1 MGENKLNIINPFGPS
16 IAKVKIPD
24 KIIKSL
30 NDHVDKIRNNEKLS
44 EKFDAG
50 KTLIGNVKQEI
61 FLSKEIIEESGWLSF
76 LTSSTRAWIKFC
88 LGKNI
93 TKFNI
98 NSSWVVSQYS
108 NQYNPVHWHNGHI
121 SGAGFLKLPPTF
133 GKTFQKEKKNLN
145 GRLVLIH
152 GSKSF
157 MSDSKYEIIPEVGD
171 FYIFPH
177 YLMHTVYPFKDTNEE
192 RRSIS
197 FNAVVD
203 EKSFDVFI

>member
-1 MGENKLNIINPFGPS
+1 MNEKKLNIINPFGPS

-76 LTSSTRAWIKFC
+76 LANSTRAWIKFC

-98 NSSWVVSQYS
+98 NSSWVVSQFS
-108 NQYNPVHWHNGHI
+108 NEYNPVHWHNGHI

>member
-1 MGENKLNIINPFGPS
+1 MGEEKLNIINPFGPS

-30 NDHVDKIRNNEKLS
+30 NAHVDKIRNNEKLS

-76 LTSSTRAWIKFC
+76 LANSTRAWIKFC

-98 NSSWVVSQYS
+98 NSSWVVSQFS
-108 NQYNPVHWHNGHI
+108 NEYNPIHWHNGHI
-121 SGAGFLKLPPTF
+121 SGAGFLKLPTTF

-152 GSKSF
+152 GSRSF
-157 MSDSKYEIIPEVGD
+157 MSDSKYEIVPEVGD

-177 YLMHTVYPFKDTNEE
+177 YLMHAVYPFKDTNEE

>member
-1 MGENKLNIINPFGPS
+1 MGEEKLNIINPFGPS

-76 LTSSTRAWIKFC
+76 LANSTRAWIKFC

-98 NSSWVVSQYS
+98 NSSWVVSQFS
-108 NQYNPVHWHNGHI
+108 NEYNPIHWHNGHI
-121 SGAGFLKLPPTF
+121 SGAGFLKLPTTF

-157 MSDSKYEIIPEVGD
+157 MSDSKYEIVPEVGD

-177 YLMHTVYPFKDTNEE
+177 YLMHAVYPFKDTNEE

-197 FNAVVD
+197 FNAVID

>member
-1 MGENKLNIINPFGPS
+1 MGEEKLNIINPFGPS

-76 LTSSTRAWIKFC
+76 LANSTRAWIKFC

-98 NSSWVVSQYS
+98 NSSWVVSQFS
-108 NQYNPVHWHNGHI
+108 NEYNPIHWHNGHI

-177 YLMHTVYPFKDTNEE
+177 YLMHAVYPFKDTNEE

-197 FNAVVD
+197 FNAVID

>member
-1 MGENKLNIINPFGPS
+1 MNEKKLNIINPFGPS

-76 LTSSTRAWIKFC
+76 LTNSTRAWIKFC

-98 NSSWVVSQYS
+98 NSSWVVSQFS
-108 NQYNPVHWHNGHI
+108 NEYNPVHWHNGHI

-145 GRLVLIH
+145 GKLVLIH
-152 GSKSF
+152 GSRSF

-177 YLMHTVYPFKDTNEE
+177 YLMHAVYPFKDTNEE

-197 FNAVVD
+197 FNAVID

>member
-1 MGENKLNIINPFGPS
+1 MGEEKLNIINPFGPS

-76 LTSSTRAWIKFC
+76 LANSTRAWIKFC

-98 NSSWVVSQYS
+98 NSSWVVSQFS
-108 NQYNPVHWHNGHI
+108 NEYNPIHWHNGHI

-157 MSDSKYEIIPEVGD
+157 MSDSKYEIVPEVGD

-177 YLMHTVYPFKDTNEE
+177 YLMHAVYPFKDTNEE

-197 FNAVVD
+197 FNAVID

>member
-1 MGENKLNIINPFGPS
+1 MDEKKLNIINPFGPS

-76 LTSSTRAWIKFC
+76 LANSTRAWIKFC

-98 NSSWVVSQYS
+98 NSSWVVSQFS
-108 NQYNPVHWHNGHI
+108 NEYNPVHWHNGHI
-121 SGAGFLKLPPTF
+121 TGAGFLKLPPTF

-145 GRLVLIH
+145 GKLVLIH
-152 GSKSF
+152 GSRSF

-197 FNAVVD
+197 FNAVID

>member
-1 MGENKLNIINPFGPS
+1 MGEEKINIINPFGPS
-16 IAKVKIPD
+16 IAKVKIP
-24 KIIKSL
+24 
-30 NDHVDKIRNNEKLS
+30 DKIRNNEKLS

-76 LTSSTRAWIKFC
+76 LANSTRAWIKFC

-98 NSSWVVSQYS
+98 NSSWVVSQFS
-108 NQYNPVHWHNGHI
+108 NEYNPIHWHNGHI
-121 SGAGFLKLPPTF
+121 SGAGFLKLPTTF

-157 MSDSKYEIIPEVGD
+157 MSDSKYEIVPEVGD

-177 YLMHTVYPFKDTNEE
+177 YLMHAVYPFKDTNEE

>member
-1 MGENKLNIINPFGPS
+1 MGEEKLNIINPFGPS

-76 LTSSTRAWIKFC
+76 LTNSTRAWIKFC

-98 NSSWVVSQYS
+98 NSSWVVSQFS
-108 NQYNPVHWHNGHI
+108 NEYNPVHWHNGHI

-145 GRLVLIH
+145 GKLVLIH
-152 GSKSF
+152 GSRSF
-157 MSDSKYEIIPEVGD
+157 MSDSKYEIIPKVGD

-197 FNAVVD
+197 FNAVID
-203 EKSFDVFI
+203 ENSFDVFI

>member
-1 MGENKLNIINPFGPS
+1 MGEEKLNIINPFGPS

-76 LTSSTRAWIKFC
+76 LANSTRAWIKFC

-98 NSSWVVSQYS
+98 NSSWVVSQFS
-108 NQYNPVHWHNGHI
+108 NEYNPIHWHNGHI
-121 SGAGFLKLPPTF
+121 SGAGFLKLPTTF

-145 GRLVLIH
+145 GKLVLIH
-152 GSKSF
+152 GSRSF

-177 YLMHTVYPFKDTNEE
+177 YLMHAVYPFKDTNEE

-197 FNAVVD
+197 FNAVID

>member
-1 MGENKLNIINPFGPS
+1 MDENKLNVISPFGPS

-76 LTSSTRAWIKFC
+76 LANSTRAWIKFC

-98 NSSWVVSQYS
+98 NSSWVVSQFS
-108 NQYNPVHWHNGHI
+108 NEYNPVHWHNGHI
-121 SGAGFLKLPPTF
+121 SGAGFLKLPTTF

-177 YLMHTVYPFKDTNEE
+177 YLMHAVYPFKDTNEE

-197 FNAVVD
+197 FNAVID

>member
-1 MGENKLNIINPFGPS
+1 MGEEKLNIINPFGPS

-76 LTSSTRAWIKFC
+76 LTNSTRAWIKFC

-98 NSSWVVSQYS
+98 NSSWVVSQFS
-108 NQYNPVHWHNGHI
+108 NEYNPVHWHNGHI

-145 GRLVLIH
+145 GKLVLIH
-152 GSKSF
+152 GSRSF

-177 YLMHTVYPFKDTNEE
+177 YLMHAVYPFKDTNEE

-197 FNAVVD
+197 FNALVD
-203 EKSFDVFI
+203 EKSFNVFN

>member
-1 MGENKLNIINPFGPS
+1 MNEKKLNIINPFGPS

-76 LTSSTRAWIKFC
+76 LANSTRDWIKFC

-98 NSSWVVSQYS
+98 NSSWVVSQFS
-108 NQYNPVHWHNGHI
+108 NEYNPIHWHNGHI

-133 GKTFQKEKKNLN
+133 GKTFQNEKKNSN
-145 GRLVLIH
+145 GKLVLIH
-152 GSKSF
+152 GSRSF

-177 YLMHTVYPFKDTNEE
+177 YLMHAVYPFKDTNEE

-197 FNAVVD
+197 FNAVID

>member
-1 MGENKLNIINPFGPS
+1 MGEEKLNIINPFGPS

-76 LTSSTRAWIKFC
+76 LANSTRAWIKFC

-98 NSSWVVSQYS
+98 NSSWVVSQFS
-108 NQYNPVHWHNGHI
+108 NEYNPVHWHNGHI
-121 SGAGFLKLPPTF
+121 SGAGFLKLPTTF

-177 YLMHTVYPFKDTNEE
+177 YLVHTVYPFKDTNEE
-192 RRSIS
+192 RRSVS
-197 FNAVVD
+197 FNAVID

>member
-1 MGENKLNIINPFGPS
+1 MGEEKLNIINPFGPS

-76 LTSSTRAWIKFC
+76 LANSTRAWIKFC

-98 NSSWVVSQYS
+98 NSSWVVSQFS
-108 NQYNPVHWHNGHI
+108 NEYNPIHWHNGHI

-145 GRLVLIH
+145 GKLVLIH
-152 GSKSF
+152 GSRSF

-197 FNAVVD
+197 FNAVID

>member
-1 MGENKLNIINPFGPS
+1 MSEEKLNIINPFGPS

-24 KIIKSL
+24 KIINSL
-30 NDHVDKIRNNEKLS
+30 NDYVDKIRNNEKLS

-61 FLSKEIIEESGWLSF
+61 FLNKEIIEESGWLSF
-76 LTSSTRAWIKFC
+76 LANSTRDWIKFC

-108 NQYNPVHWHNGHI
+108 NEYNPVHWHNGHI
-121 SGAGFLKLPPTF
+121 SGAGFLKLPQTL
-133 GKTFQKEKKNLN
+133 GTTFQKEKKNLN
-145 GRLVLIH
+145 GRLVLMH
-152 GSKSF
+152 GSRSF
-157 MSDSKYEIIPEVGD
+157 MSDSKYEIIPKVGD

-177 YLMHTVYPFKDTNEE
+177 YLMHAVYPFNETNEE

-197 FNAVVD
+197 FNAIID
-203 EKSFDVFI
+203 EKTFDVFI

>member
-1 MGENKLNIINPFGPS
+1 MDEKKLNIINPFGPS

-76 LTSSTRAWIKFC
+76 LANSTRAWIKFC

-98 NSSWVVSQYS
+98 NSSWVVSQFS
-108 NQYNPVHWHNGHI
+108 NEYNPVHWHNGHI
-121 SGAGFLKLPPTF
+121 SGAGFLKLPTTF

-157 MSDSKYEIIPEVGD
+157 MSDPKYEIIPEVGD

-177 YLMHTVYPFKDTNEE
+177 YLMHAVYPFKDTNEE

>member
-1 MGENKLNIINPFGPS
+1 MDENKLNVISPFGPS

-76 LTSSTRAWIKFC
+76 LANSTRAWIKFC

-98 NSSWVVSQYS
+98 NSSWVVSQFS
-108 NQYNPVHWHNGHI
+108 NEYNPVHWHNGHI

-133 GKTFQKEKKNLN
+133 GKTFQKDKKNLN
-145 GRLVLIH
+145 GKLVLIH
-152 GSKSF
+152 GSRSF

-197 FNAVVD
+197 FNAVID

>member
-1 MGENKLNIINPFGPS
+1 MGEEKLNIINPFGPS

-76 LTSSTRAWIKFC
+76 LANSTRALIKFC

-98 NSSWVVSQYS
+98 NSSWVVSQFS
-108 NQYNPVHWHNGHI
+108 NEYNPIHWHNGHI

-145 GRLVLIH
+145 GKLVLIH
-152 GSKSF
+152 GSRSF

-197 FNAVVD
+197 FNAVID

>member
-1 MGENKLNIINPFGPS
+1 MGEEKLNIINPFGPS

-76 LTSSTRAWIKFC
+76 LANSTRAWIKFC

-98 NSSWVVSQYS
+98 NSSWVVSQFS
-108 NQYNPVHWHNGHI
+108 NEYNPIHWHNGHI
-121 SGAGFLKLPPTF
+121 SGAGFLKLPTTF

-157 MSDSKYEIIPEVGD
+157 MSDSKYEIVPEVGD

-177 YLMHTVYPFKDTNEE
+177 YLMHAVYPFKDSNEE

>member
-1 MGENKLNIINPFGPS
+1 MDEKKLNIINPFGPS

-76 LTSSTRAWIKFC
+76 LANSTRAWIKFC

-108 NQYNPVHWHNGHI
+108 NQYNPIHWHNGHI
-121 SGAGFLKLPPTF
+121 SGAGFLKLPTTF

-157 MSDSKYEIIPEVGD
+157 MSDSKYEIVPEVGD

-177 YLMHTVYPFKDTNEE
+177 YLMHAVYPFKDTNEE

-197 FNAVVD
+197 FNAVID

>member
-1 MGENKLNIINPFGPS
+1 MGEEKLNIINPFGPS

-76 LTSSTRAWIKFC
+76 LTNSTRAWIKFC

-98 NSSWVVSQYS
+98 NSSWVVSQFS
-108 NQYNPVHWHNGHI
+108 NEYNPVHWHNGHI

-145 GRLVLIH
+145 GKLVLIH
-152 GSKSF
+152 GSRSF
-157 MSDSKYEIIPEVGD
+157 MSDSKYEIMPEVGD

-177 YLMHTVYPFKDTNEE
+177 YLMHAVYPFKDTNEE

>member
-1 MGENKLNIINPFGPS
+1 MGEEKLNIINPFGPS

-76 LTSSTRAWIKFC
+76 LTSSTRDWIKFC

-98 NSSWVVSQYS
+98 NSSWVVSQFS
-108 NQYNPVHWHNGHI
+108 NEYNPVHWHNGHI

-133 GKTFQKEKKNLN
+133 GKTFQKDKKNLN
-145 GRLVLIH
+145 GKLVLIH
-152 GSKSF
+152 GSRSF

-177 YLMHTVYPFKDTNEE
+177 YLMHAVYPFKDTNEE

-197 FNAVVD
+197 FNALID

>member
-1 MGENKLNIINPFGPS
+1 MGEEKLNIINPFGPS
-16 IAKVKIPD
+16 IAKVKIPE

-44 EKFDAG
+44 KKFDAG

-76 LTSSTRAWIKFC
+76 LANSTRAWIKFC

-98 NSSWVVSQYS
+98 NSSWVVSQFS
-108 NQYNPVHWHNGHI
+108 NEYNPIHWHNGHI
-121 SGAGFLKLPPTF
+121 SGAGFLKLPTTF

-157 MSDSKYEIIPEVGD
+157 MSDSKYEIVPEVGD

-177 YLMHTVYPFKDTNEE
+177 YLMHAVYPFKDTNEE

-197 FNAVVD
+197 FNAVID

>member
-1 MGENKLNIINPFGPS
+1 MDENKLNVISPFGPS

-76 LTSSTRAWIKFC
+76 LANSTRDWIKFC

-98 NSSWVVSQYS
+98 NSSWVVSQFS
-108 NQYNPVHWHNGHI
+108 NEYNPVHWHNGHI

-145 GRLVLIH
+145 GKLVLIH
-152 GSKSF
+152 GSRSF

-177 YLMHTVYPFKDTNEE
+177 YLMHTVYPFKDTDEE

-197 FNAVVD
+197 FNASVD
-203 EKSFDVFI
+203 EKTFGALP

>member
-1 MGENKLNIINPFGPS
+1 MDKNKLNVISPFGPS

-76 LTSSTRAWIKFC
+76 LTNSTRAWIKFC

-98 NSSWVVSQYS
+98 NSSWVVSQFS
-108 NQYNPVHWHNGHI
+108 NEYNPVHWHNGHI

-145 GRLVLIH
+145 GKLVLIH
-152 GSKSF
+152 GSRSF

-177 YLMHTVYPFKDTNEE
+177 YLMHAVYPFKDTNEE

-197 FNAVVD
+197 FNAVID

>member
-1 MGENKLNIINPFGPS
+1 MDENKLQLITPFGPS

-76 LTSSTRAWIKFC
+76 LANSTRAWIKFC

-98 NSSWVVSQYS
+98 NSSWVVSQFS
-108 NQYNPVHWHNGHI
+108 NEYNPIHWHNGHI
-121 SGAGFLKLPPTF
+121 SGAGFLKLPTTF

-157 MSDSKYEIIPEVGD
+157 MSDSKYEIVPEVGD

-177 YLMHTVYPFKDTNEE
+177 YLMHVVYPFRDTDEE

-197 FNAVVD
+197 FNAAID
-203 EKSFDVFI
+203 ERTFDIFF

>member
-1 MGENKLNIINPFGPS
+1 MGEEKLNIINPFGPS

-76 LTSSTRAWIKFC
+76 LANSTRAWIKFC

-108 NQYNPVHWHNGHI
+108 NQYNPIHWHNGHI

-133 GKTFQKEKKNLN
+133 GKTFQKEKNNSN
-145 GRLVLIH
+145 GRLILIH

-157 MSDSKYEIIPEVGD
+157 MSDSKYEIVPEVGD

-177 YLMHTVYPFKDTNEE
+177 YLMHAVYPFKDTNEE

-197 FNAVVD
+197 FNAVID
-203 EKSFDVFI
+203 ENSFDVFI

>member
-1 MGENKLNIINPFGPS
+1 MDENKLNVISPFGPS

-76 LTSSTRAWIKFC
+76 LTNSTRAWIKFC

-98 NSSWVVSQYS
+98 NSSWVVSQFS
-108 NQYNPVHWHNGHI
+108 NEYNPIHWHNGHI
-121 SGAGFLKLPPTF
+121 SGAGFLKLPTTF

-157 MSDSKYEIIPEVGD
+157 MSDSKYEIVPKVGD

-177 YLMHTVYPFKDTNEE
+177 YLMHAVYPFKDTNEE

-197 FNAVVD
+197 FNAVID